1 MSEKRQVKCKNNQ
14 CHDRYN
20 CKVYDMAAEP
30 TDGVTHVIP
39 LSHRPGD
46 EGCFM
51 YIPKDNLP
59 ASERERQ
66 LLKDFYTENDSIR

>member
-1 MSEKRQVKCKNNQ
+1 MSEKRQVKCKASH

-20 CKVYDMAAEP
+20 CKVYDMTVER
-30 TDGVTHVIP
+30 TDGTVHVIP